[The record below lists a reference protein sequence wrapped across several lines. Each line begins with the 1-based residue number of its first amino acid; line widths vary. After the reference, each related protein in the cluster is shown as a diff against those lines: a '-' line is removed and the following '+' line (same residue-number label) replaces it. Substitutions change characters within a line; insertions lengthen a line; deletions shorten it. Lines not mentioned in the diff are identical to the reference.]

1 MRKKNFTVDARTI
14 IHLGRESIKDHT
26 TALIE
31 LVKNSYDADA
41 SIVEVEIYK
50 KETFDKIRIA
60 DDGIGMT
67 ENDIDSSWLRIGF
80 SEKKT
85 NKISSTKARRKTG
98 EKGIGRL
105 SADRLGETLYIGSI
119 SNNLKLG
126 IVEQNGIRV
135 NWELFN
141 QDGIDLDEI
150 PIEVDENPQIMLP
163 VSSNTVTGTELVINK
178 LRNDWTV
185 ENIKSLCDELSI
197 LNSPFSDTQDFEIF
211 IINDIAPQFNGKILP
226 PESVLPEIELELKYD
241 GNAFNIEYTIK
252 DRFSDFDPKVYNT
265 TWQELSHKVIDP
277 FEYIYSD
284 EKLSCGA
291 VKIKLLF
298 YPRTKSLAEG
308 TNFTLPEL
316 KEYVDKNAGVKIY
329 RDNISVKPYGYSNSI
344 VGSDWLGLAERHT
357 RNPAGVKRA
366 SYRLIPNQLV
376 GAVFVSRD
384 DNFQITD
391 SAARE
396 GLVENEAFYDLR
408 ALTLAAVSL
417 LENHRYKLYQQPNEN
432 PNKQKSS
439 FSETAT
445 TFKRDVEIAKENID
459 SIKEHITKGEE
470 LLSGEL
476 INKNTPASVKSALE
490 NLAKFV
496 EETEDVSDSFN
507 DMLQHTRV
515 LAGLATVGISSAI
528 YGHETQGD
536 ITEFKATAMVAKE
549 FLEFDEP
556 NIEVAIE
563 ELENS
568 IIYADRVLAW
578 GRFALSRVSRD
589 KREKDQ
595 TSINQII
602 IDLLNDLSKLFAPIG
617 IAIKYENLED
627 VKADVY
633 PMDVESIL
641 LNLLT
646 NARTACLQM
655 SKNRKI
661 NIGLTNMKRKDKDG
675 FQLTVAN
682 SGPPINPELREWIW
696 EPLNTTKKDSTGRQ
710 SGTGLGLSI
719 IKSIVIDLKGF
730 TEVDDDAELGG
741 ALFKIWIPIK

>member
-1 MRKKNFTVDARTI
+1 MYKKNFTVDARTI

-41 SIVEVEIYK
+41 SVVEVEIYQ
-50 KETFDKIRIA
+50 KETLNKIRIA
-60 DDGIGMT
+60 DNGIGMT
-67 ENDIDSSWLRIGF
+67 ECDIDNSWLRIGF
-80 SEKKT
+80 SEKKL
-85 NKISSTKARRKTG
+85 NKLSAKGRRKTG

-119 SNNLKLG
+119 SNNCDSGK
-126 IVEQNGIRV
+126 VERNGIKV

-150 PIEVDENPQIMLP
+150 PIEVDEDPQIILP
-163 VSSNTVTGTELVINK
+163 ASSNTITGTELIIKNI
-178 LRNDWTV
+178 RNDWTV
-185 ENIKSLCDELSI
+185 ENIKSLCEELSI
-197 LNSPFSDTQDFEIF
+197 LNSPFSETQDFKIF
-211 IINDIAPQFNGKILP
+211 LKNDIAPQFNGEIFP
-226 PESVLPEIELELKYD
+226 PESVLPEIELELEYD
-241 GNAFNIEYTIK
+241 GVSFNVKYAIK
-252 DRFSDFDPKVYNT
+252 DRFSDFIPQKYDT

-277 FEYIYSD
+277 FEYVYSN
-284 EKLSCGA
+284 EKLSCGPI
-291 VKIKLLF
+291 KIKLLF
-298 YPRTKSLAEG
+298 YPRTKSLADG
-308 TNFTLPEL
+308 TNFTLSEL
-316 KEYVDKNAGVKIY
+316 KEFVDKNAGVKIY

-384 DNFQITD
+384 DNSLITD

-396 GLVENEAFYDLR
+396 GLVENEAFCDLR

-432 PNKQKSS
+432 ANKQKSS

-445 TFKRDVEIAKENID
+445 TFKREVEIAKENID
-459 SIKEHITKGEE
+459 SIKEHITKSEDKLDTE
-470 LLSGEL
+470 QLA
-476 INKNTPASVKSALE
+476 NKNTPEIVRTALE
-490 NLAKFV
+490 SLAKFV

-536 ITEFKATAMVAKE
+536 ITQFKATAIVAKE
-549 FLEFDEP
+549 YLEFDEP
-556 NIEVAIE
+556 NIEVAKE

-589 KREKDQ
+589 KREKYEV
-595 TSINQII
+595 SIKELITG
-602 IDLLNDLSKLFAPIG
+602 LLKDLSELFKPIG
-617 IAIKYENLED
+617 IVVKYEKFED
-627 VKADVY
+627 VKATVY
-633 PMDVESIL
+633 PMDIESIL

-646 NARTACLQM
+646 NARTACLQI
-655 SKNRKI
+655 SKNRII
-661 NIGLTNMKRKDKDG
+661 NIGLSKLKKKDRDG
-675 FQLTVAN
+675 FLLSVSN
-682 SGPPINPELREWIW
+682 SGPKINPELKEWIW

-710 SGTGLGLSI
+710 TGTGLGLSI
-719 IKSIVIDLKGF
+719 IKSIVADLKGDA
-730 TEVDDDAELGG
+730 EVDDDLDLGG